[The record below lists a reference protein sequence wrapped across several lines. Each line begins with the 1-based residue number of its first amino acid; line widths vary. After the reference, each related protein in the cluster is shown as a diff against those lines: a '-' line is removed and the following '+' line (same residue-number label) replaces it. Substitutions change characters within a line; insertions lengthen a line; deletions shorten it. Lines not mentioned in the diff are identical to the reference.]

1 MTKDTS
7 YGVIPIVKKEDS
19 IKFLILHQ
27 KNGHWSF
34 PKGHMEE
41 GEDDIQA
48 ALREF
53 GEETGLREIRLDE
66 ENIFQE
72 VYTYEKDG
80 EKVEKTNY
88 FFLGYLDE
96 ELPLSVQEAEVIE
109 YKYATLEEA
118 MDTFTF
124 EAPKELLIDV
134 NGFILSQ
141 TA

>member
-1 MTKDTS
+1 MIEDTS

-27 KNGHWSF
+27 TNGHWSF

-41 GEDDIQA
+41 GEDDIQT

-53 GEETGLREIRLDE
+53 GEETEIREVRLDE

-96 ELPLSVQEAEVIE
+96 EFPLSIQHEEVLE

-118 MDTFTF
+118 LDTFTF

-134 NGFILSQ
+134 NGFILSK